1 MVFTAI
7 QGTYFFHPEY
17 KKLAIEILPFR
28 IEIIRNSGMRKI
40 LAFTLGLTPLFGT
53 DVQAQNQQITNSPSG
68 GDEIRCLLFRVR
80 SMGLIKSLL
89 YGY

>member
-1 MVFTAI
+1 
-7 QGTYFFHPEY
+7 
-17 KKLAIEILPFR
+17 
-28 IEIIRNSGMRKI
+28 MRKI